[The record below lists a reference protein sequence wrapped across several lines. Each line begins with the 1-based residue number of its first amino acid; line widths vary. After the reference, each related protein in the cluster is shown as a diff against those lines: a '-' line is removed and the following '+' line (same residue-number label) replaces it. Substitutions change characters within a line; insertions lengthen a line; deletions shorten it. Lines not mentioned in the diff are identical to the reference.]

1 MRFVFV
7 KVSVQSDLIV
17 FVRVKAVSRRVVFLQ
32 TKMKSILKTDVK
44 TIIQK
49 IKTMSL
55 IVIALIF
62 TILLL
67 SILVLCIIDSFRGK
81 GVPDGNVIVFYS
93 FMFSLGILILLGF
106 SLNEPKAIDVYRGK
120 TTLEIT
126 YKDKVPIDSIVVWK
140 K

>member
-1 MRFVFV
+1 
-7 KVSVQSDLIV
+7 
-17 FVRVKAVSRRVVFLQ
+17 
-32 TKMKSILKTDVK
+32 
-44 TIIQK
+44 
-49 IKTMSL
+49 MSL

-67 SILVLCIIDSFRGK
+67 SILVMYIIDNFRGK

-93 FMFSLGILILLGF
+93 FMLSLGILIFLVF

-126 YKDKVPIDSIVVWK
+126 YKDRAPIDSNVIWK
-140 K
+140 KQ